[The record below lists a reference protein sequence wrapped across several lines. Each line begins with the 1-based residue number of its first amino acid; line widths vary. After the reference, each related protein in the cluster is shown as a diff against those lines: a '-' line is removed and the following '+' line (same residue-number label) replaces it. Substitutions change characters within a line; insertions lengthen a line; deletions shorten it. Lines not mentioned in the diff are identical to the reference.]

1 MIVELLIK
9 AAMITGAIF
18 LFGIGIVFAM
28 LAAVALRVMID
39 LIKAGPGAA
48 NEAYANGDSVKAWWT
63 GKHPNPTRRSIIGR
77 KHKTLGVV
85 MEEVGSRDPRWG
97 R

>member
-1 MIVELLIK
+1 MIFELLAK
-9 AAMITGAIF
+9 AAMITGAVF

-28 LAAVALRVMID
+28 LAAVTLRVMID

-48 NEAYANGDSVKAWWT
+48 DRAYRNGDSIKAWWT
-63 GKHPNPTRRSIIGR
+63 GKHPNPTRRSIVGR

-85 MEEVGSRDPRWG
+85 MEEASSRDPDF
-97 R
+97 